1 MLCFSA
7 FIYASG
13 VLGPVLGY
21 ALGALLLQYYVDV
34 FSYIVN
40 IRPSDPQWI
49 GAWWGGFIICGILLF
64 LLAFPFLSF
73 PRILVEEK
81 RKILEVKTKEELLN
95 QDDRTSKHGEE
106 YGKTITGRFTVRMVE
121 LSELLPL
128 N

>member
-1 MLCFSA
+1 M
-7 FIYASG
+7 
-13 VLGPVLGY
+13 LGY